1 MNYHFSVHKED
12 KGFWAECVELE
23 GCHTQANT
31 LEALKKACKESLD
44 LYLEEPNDSSIV
56 FPLPHEA
63 LESDNNLIS
72 VKVDPEIALAVLLRH
87 YRKNNNLTQK
97 QVSEMLG
104 MKNIYS
110 YQRLE
115 RKSNPTLKLMNNI
128 HTVFPDMRIE
138 YIFQ

>member
-1 MNYHFSVHKED
+1 MNYHFLVHKED
-12 KGFWAECVELE
+12 DGFWAESVELE

-31 LEALKKACKESLD
+31 LEELKKACEESLD
-44 LYLEEPNDSSIV
+44 LFLEEPSESNV
-56 FPLPHEA
+56 AFPLPNES
-63 LESDNNLIS
+63 LESNNDLLS

-87 YRKNNNLTQK
+87 YRKDNNLTQK

-104 MKNIYS
+104 MKNVYS

-115 RKSNPTLKLMNNI
+115 RKSNPTLKIMSNI
-128 HTVFPDMRIE
+128 HTVFPDMKMD